1 MKCANCG
8 HDEHIIVILN
18 GTKMTKCIKCQVYQE
33 AKEEP
38 NPNRSERWGGIGS
51 LILMVAII
59 VVIENMD

>member
-33 AKEEP
+33 AKEEQK
-38 NPNRSERWGGIGS
+38 NRSDKYGGTT
-51 LILMVAII
+51 II
-59 VVIENMD
+59 SGWKKRDHGTGLR

>member
-18 GTKMTKCIKCQVYQE
+18 GSKMTKCIKCQVYQE

-51 LILMVAII
+51 LDF
-59 VVIENMD
+59 NGSHNSCYRSK